1 MCRGTP
7 PFVSP
12 TFPPLTPSPD
22 RCKSTSMAMRSM
34 MSRTTS
40 RRLPRLGMLQRANMC
55 SVPTQVRLRTPCKR
69 VSPPLHQ
76 APLCGVQMTVRDALN
91 SAINDEMKRDDN
103 VFVIGE
109 EVAQYQGAYKV
120 RPARPARPSRSLS
133 QPLTAAWTGPQITN
147 PNRDPNPGPNPK
159 PEPTPP
165 P

>member
-1 MCRGTP
+1 
-7 PFVSP
+7 
-12 TFPPLTPSPD
+12 
-22 RCKSTSMAMRSM
+22 
-34 MSRTTS
+34 
-40 RRLPRLGMLQRANMC
+40 
-55 SVPTQVRLRTPCKR
+55 
-69 VSPPLHQ
+69 
-76 APLCGVQMTVRDALN
+76 MTVRDALN